1 MNGHGSSP
9 SSLLTTFVIVLAIA
23 DAFAVELG
31 GCQKQQTQ
39 SATSPT
45 EQTAKTPAPS
55 DKNPGDSTGNMQ
67 PQTDQSGGTGQKS
80 Q

>member
-23 DAFAVELG
+23 DALAVELG

-39 SATSPT
+39 SATPPM
-45 EQTAKTPAPS
+45 EQTAKTPAPP
-55 DKNPGDSTGNMQ
+55 DKNTGDSTGNMP
-67 PQTDQSGGTGQKS
+67 PQTNQSGGTGQKS